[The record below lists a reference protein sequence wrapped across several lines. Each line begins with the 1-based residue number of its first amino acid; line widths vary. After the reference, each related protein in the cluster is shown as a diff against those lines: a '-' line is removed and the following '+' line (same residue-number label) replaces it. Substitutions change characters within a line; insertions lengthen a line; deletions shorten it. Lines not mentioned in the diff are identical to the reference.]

1 MVLKGLLPVTQA
13 TLVVAVVVLAAAH
26 GTLAEAASGAAW
38 QKTVGDWRLEFNGE
52 GTVLACRHAAAG
64 AEVMGGIS
72 FLAVNEGGKEE
83 AWRVVLPRDS
93 AKERLSLLDMQ
104 GNVQGYVVF
113 SGSGDALDIQV
124 VHRTAQNYRGEL
136 RWDASVRVAAGAF
149 ACRTRPL
156 PGSRVVQMASGS
168 ADSLLNDS
176 LFDPASDTVLRFRG
190 KSVCITSQVGG
201 GGNAEFNAAISAQ
214 IAEPAQ
220 SSVGVEV
227 VRHYYRDRYVPY
239 YRPMDR
245 KRCPAAPTG
254 WMSWNVYFDTAG
266 ERESLEEARVAAQ
279 YLKPYGME
287 IFSIESWQ
295 DNSPELPVSKF
306 HNLTLRPDPNKFPSG
321 MKWLADEI
329 RKLGFKPG
337 IWTVP
342 FGTGDPAF
350 HEAHRDWFL
359 HHPDGSPMQNW
370 CGLYVLDP
378 SQEAVRRH
386 MEETHRTMSRDWG
399 YEYFKID
406 GMSGRGPGYSAH
418 FYERGD
424 VRAAF
429 KEPAEDPFRLCVEA
443 LRRGIGPD
451 SIWLACQG
459 HYTGPEVGFADAGRI
474 GADIVAHRRPPD
486 WNNYSNQART
496 TLNQLFVNNIV
507 WYGDPDTLL
516 VGTANP
522 VETVR
527 LAASVVALSGQAMF
541 AGDKLAE
548 LPPDRMRLL
557 QQCLPVC
564 DVRPLDLFPIFD
576 MVPVWD
582 LKVRR
587 PFGAWDVVSLF
598 NWGSEEAEVGVE
610 LDELGLD
617 SRQPYLVY
625 DCWNRVLRRGVG
637 DRLAATVPGQGNALL
652 ALHADTGR
660 PQVVFSDRHVT
671 QGAVGLDQVAWD
683 ANAKTL
689 SGVVQLVGND
699 PTELAVAVPEHF
711 SLVSAQSADGTTLST
726 TTGGGLVGLK
736 LQRTESGVTSG
747 GTRWTLQF

>member
-1 MVLKGLLPVTQA
+1 MAGRDVF
-13 TLVVAVVVLAAAH
+13 
-26 GTLAEAASGAAW
+26 AETPSGAGWKGA
-38 QKTVGDWRLEFNGE
+38 VGDWRMEFSEESG
-52 GTVLACRHAAAG
+52 VLACRHAATG
-64 AEVMGGIS
+64 AEVSGTVS
-72 FLAVNEGGKEE
+72 FLAVNEAGKEE
-83 AWRVVLPRDS
+83 PWRVGVPRDS
-93 AKERLSLLDMQ
+93 VKERLSLLDT
-104 GNVQGYVVF
+104 GGDVQGYVVF
-113 SGSGDALDIQV
+113 SGSGDAMNIGV
-124 VHRTAQNYRGEL
+124 IHRAAQNYKGKL
-136 RWDASVRVAAGAF
+136 LWDASARLGTGAF

-156 PGSRVVQMASGS
+156 PGGRVVQMASGN

-176 LFDPASDTVLRFRG
+176 LFAPPSDTALCFRG
-190 KSVCITSQVGG
+190 KDVCITSQAGDG
-201 GGNAEFNAAISAQ
+201 ESLEFKAALSSGMTD
-214 IAEPAQ
+214 PAY
-220 SSVGVEV
+220 SSIGVDM

-239 YRPMDR
+239 YRPMDK

-266 ERESLEEARVAAQ
+266 EKENLEEARVAAQ

-306 HNLTLRPDPNKFPSG
+306 YNLTLRPDPNKFPSG
-321 MKWLADEI
+321 MKWLAGEI
-329 RKLGFKPG
+329 RRLGFKPG

-342 FGTGDPAF
+342 FGTGDQAF
-350 HEAHRDWFL
+350 YEAHKEWFL
-359 HHPDGSPMQNW
+359 HSPDGSPMQNW
-370 CGLYVLDP
+370 CGLYILDP

-386 MEETHRTMSRDWG
+386 MEDTHRIMSQDWG

-418 FYERGD
+418 FYERAD

-429 KEPAEDPFRLCVEA
+429 KEQVEDPFKLCVEA

-451 SIWLACQG
+451 RIWLACQG
-459 HYTGPEVGFADAGRI
+459 HYTGPEIGLADAGRI

-486 WNNYSNQART
+486 WNNYQNQARA

-527 LAASVVALSGQAMF
+527 LAASVVALTGQAMF

-548 LPPDRMRLL
+548 LPADRMRLL

-576 MVPVWD
+576 MLPVWD

-587 PFGAWDVVSLF
+587 PFGAWDMVSLF
-598 NWGSEEAEVGVE
+598 NWSGDEADVGVGF
-610 LDELGLD
+610 DEIGLD
-617 SRQPYLVY
+617 AKQPHLVY
-625 DCWNRVLRRGVG
+625 DCWNRVLHRDAG
-637 DRLAATVPGQGNALL
+637 DRLAARVPGHGNALL
-652 ALHADTGR
+652 AVYADLGR
-660 PQVVFSDRHVT
+660 PQVVFSDRHIV
-671 QGAVGLDQVAWD
+671 QGGAGPDQVKWD
-683 ANAKTL
+683 ADAKTL

-699 PTELAVAVPEHF
+699 PTELIVAVPENF
-711 SLVSAQSADGTTLST
+711 GFVSAHAAEGVSANTTSENNP
-726 TTGGGLVGLK
+726 VGLR
-736 LQRTESGVTSG
+736 LQRTGSAGSPNG
-747 GTRWTLQF
+747 ICWTLQFSNR